1 MNWQGQNIKT
11 IAKEKS
17 LTLTRVAELVG
28 VSRQAINDWM
38 NGQIP
43 SGSHL
48 VRLCKVLE
56 SPADALFVPEAD
68 SHTTILDQALK
79 AAKNN
84 EIFRR
89 QIESI
94 TSIYEIFFRQA
105 SGPGLVQNLRACNT
119 TNKEVLKAAK
129 ALRCL
134 SGLTGDE
141 PMGFDHIFTLM
152 EKLGINLIFTEFKK
166 TIDRHS
172 FGANIN
178 NHRVVFVD
186 LDVRVL
192 DLVSVILWEAIHA
205 IRGDNTVHCPSNDYN
220 KNEELFCDSV
230 AANTQLTDAYIL
242 FLGDLID
249 GYDLKTRVSML
260 EKFALRNNHT
270 IFDVQK
276 RITQHTANIIKTSDY
291 NDENIR
297 EKTKTA
303 REYFFKHNN
312 ARDYVKKIRY
322 VSPVFAMHLSEQID
336 TIGARKLCELL
347 VIDNELDG
355 IEIKVELERGLK
367 RKKSL

>member
-1 MNWQGQNIKT
+1 MSWQGQNIKT

-56 SPADALFVPEAD
+56 IPADALFVPEAD
-68 SHTTILDQALK
+68 SHTTILDQVLK

-119 TNKEVLKAAK
+119 TNKEVLRGAK

-141 PMGFDHIFTLM
+141 PMEFDHIFTLM

-205 IRGDNTVHCPSNDYN
+205 IRDENNVYCPYN
-220 KNEELFCDSV
+220 AFDKDEESFCDSV
-230 AANTQLTDAYIL
+230 ATNTQLTDTYIL
-242 FLGDLID
+242 FLSNLIN
-249 GYDLKTRVSML
+249 GYDLKAMLLIL
-260 EKFALRNNHT
+260 EKFALKNNHT
-270 IFDVQK
+270 TYDVQK
-276 RITQHTANIIKTSDY
+276 RITQHTANIIKTSDC

-312 ARDYVKKIRY
+312 ARDYVRKLRY
-322 VSPVFAMHLSEQID
+322 TSSVFVRNLSEQID
-336 TIGARKLCELL
+336 AISPRKLCELL
-347 VIDNELDG
+347 CIDSELDA
-355 IEIKVELERGLK
+355 IEIRSELK
-367 RKKSL
+367 IP